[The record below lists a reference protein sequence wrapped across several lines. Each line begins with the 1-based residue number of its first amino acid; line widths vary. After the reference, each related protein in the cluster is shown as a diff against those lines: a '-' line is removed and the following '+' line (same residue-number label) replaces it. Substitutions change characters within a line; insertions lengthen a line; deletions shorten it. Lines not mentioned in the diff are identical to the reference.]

1 MKDKDL
7 KLKELIA
14 IALGGMV
21 GGGIFSI
28 LGISVEQIGNA
39 TPVAIL
45 IGGLLALCAA
55 YSYVKLAGLYKDEG
69 ATYSFF
75 KRTFPNSHFA
85 SSAIGWLIMFGYIST
100 LALYAFTFSSY
111 FCSLFTFA
119 DLPIWRN
126 LTAAIIMTL
135 FVIINLVSVKGMGEI
150 EDILVYTKL
159 VLLIAISAILM
170 SRGSISNVMPVFAH
184 TTTLSGVITVAA
196 ITFVA
201 YEGFQLVISAYNEVE
216 RPLKNIPRAI
226 YSSIG
231 IAIVL
236 YIILALGAIATIPK
250 EMLIRDKE
258 YALASGAHRY
268 LGAAGNLVVMVGALL
283 ATSSAISGTLFGAS
297 RLMAVIATDGYLPRV
312 LAHRIRVHIPDRAI
326 ITMGIFA
333 LVLIFSGGLN
343 LILEF
348 GSMTFILVSLLMA
361 LSNFKMRRESG
372 SSTVL
377 ALIAMAGLAAA
388 AIFIVYFEATHAA
401 AQLVSILGIY
411 CVLIAGAYV
420 YARRKSNLQTQ

>member
-119 DLPIWRN
+119 DVPIWRN
-126 LTAAIIMTL
+126 LTAAIVMTL

-216 RPLKNIPRAI
+216 RPLQNIPRAI

-326 ITMGIFA
+326 ITMAIFA

-420 YARRKSNLQTQ
+420 CARRQSTQQIQ